1 MKLLLLLLLAGHAC
15 ADEALGC
22 ETDEDCSLLGV
33 CTSGACHCDPGWHG
47 DDCGQ
52 LGLLPVKPNSGYNLT
67 GEGIS
72 SWGANIFP
80 ATHNGAETVWH
91 MYAAEFENKCGISH
105 WSPNSAIVHATST
118 SGPAGPYTRKDVAV
132 VPFAHNPKVVR
143 APDGTWLM
151 YTIGVQLPASKL
163 FNCSHSQQVE
173 EPPPAPT
180 PGRNPENLESNITL
194 FTSKSLEGP
203 WTRYGTVLGPDYKGM
218 WDEDTSNPSPWVLPN
233 GVYTRPLASV
243 FSRWAAFL
251 TPMALCCRPC
261 SSCTGAARC
270 SSRAATG
277 STWAWHPLRLGR
289 ALTRGSCPD
298 PSSRRSTRKTRRC
311 E

>member
-1 MKLLLLLLLAGHAC
+1 MGRQHLPRHPQRRRDGLAHVRG
-15 ADEALGC
+15 
-22 ETDEDCSLLGV
+22 GV
-33 CTSGACHCDPGWHG
+33 RE
-47 DDCGQ
+47 Q
-52 LGLLPVKPNSGYNLT
+52 V
-67 GEGIS
+67 
-72 SWGANIFP
+72 
-80 ATHNGAETVWH
+80 
-91 MYAAEFENKCGISH
+91 KCGISH

-194 FTSKSLEGP
+194 FTSDSLEGP

-233 GVYTRPLASV
+233 GVNTTACKRLFSLGCVPHTDGAVLQTVFLMYRGCTVFQPGCNGEYMGVASAPTWKGPYTRLLP
-243 FSRWAAFL
+243 
-251 TPMALCCRPC
+251 RPILPKIY
-261 SSCTGAARC
+261 AE
-270 SSRAATG
+270 
-277 STWAWHPLRLGR
+277 
-289 ALTRGSCPD
+289 D
-298 PSSRRSTRKTRRC
+298 PSM
-311 E
+311 